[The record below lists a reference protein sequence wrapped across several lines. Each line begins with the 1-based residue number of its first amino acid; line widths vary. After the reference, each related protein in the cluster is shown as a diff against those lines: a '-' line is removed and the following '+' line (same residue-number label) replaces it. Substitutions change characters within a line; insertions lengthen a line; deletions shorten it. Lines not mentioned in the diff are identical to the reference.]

1 MAAQPDG
8 LKQLQADHEE
18 AAIRRATGGIGVDL
32 AVEDSGNLEGLG
44 EMVARIGDCDVIQV
58 SCHGAGAANPVLA
71 LEDKLG
77 RRIDVTAND
86 LSNAFGRQPQLMFLS
101 ACSSAEAAPDFPTSD
116 RTNALATK
124 LGSEVVWPLSAD
136 LCRRGWPAVLGW
148 SSVVSDQTAIE
159 LARALYRQLTL
170 QVPLTEA
177 LARSRAE
184 LASGPSGAAWH
195 KPRLYLG
202 PGGGGQLVGSA
213 RPRPDQPDII
223 RAPEFVDPAT
233 RKIPMVA
240 ADQPFPHR
248 RIFQRVMVTM
258 RDGDHNGVVVHGG
271 DELARATFAGR
282 VLRRVDRDLSRV
294 VIAHQFDAVAIA
306 QELRVQIARREIDRI
321 AASSVPALSED
332 PAQLL
337 SMLREII
344 EGPCRSAGSGAIALV
359 LHGFDREVSSAT
371 KPEERRHLPP
381 ELLSIARAL
390 IRAFTGASTASR
402 LLFTSTAPFSVVD
415 SNGDDLAVSL
425 HIESLDPR

>member
-1 MAAQPDG
+1 
-8 LKQLQADHEE
+8 
-18 AAIRRATGGIGVDL
+18 
-32 AVEDSGNLEGLG
+32 
-44 EMVARIGDCDVIQV
+44 
-58 SCHGAGAANPVLA
+58 
-71 LEDKLG
+71 
-77 RRIDVTAND
+77 
-86 LSNAFGRQPQLMFLS
+86 
-101 ACSSAEAAPDFPTSD
+101 
-116 RTNALATK
+116 
-124 LGSEVVWPLSAD
+124 
-136 LCRRGWPAVLGW
+136 
-148 SSVVSDQTAIE
+148 
-159 LARALYRQLTL
+159 
-170 QVPLTEA
+170 
-177 LARSRAE
+177 
-184 LASGPSGAAWH
+184 
-195 KPRLYLG
+195 
-202 PGGGGQLVGSA
+202 
-213 RPRPDQPDII
+213 
-223 RAPEFVDPAT
+223 
-233 RKIPMVA
+233 
-240 ADQPFPHR
+240 
-248 RIFQRVMVTM
+248 
-258 RDGDHNGVVVHGG
+258 
-271 DELARATFAGR
+271 LARATFAGR

-332 PAQLL
+332 PSQLL